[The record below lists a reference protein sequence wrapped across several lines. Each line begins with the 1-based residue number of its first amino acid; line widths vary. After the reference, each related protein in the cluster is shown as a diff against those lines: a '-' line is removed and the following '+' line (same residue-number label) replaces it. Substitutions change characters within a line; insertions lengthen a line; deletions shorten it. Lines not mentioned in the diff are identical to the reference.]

1 MCFALVWPLTGK
13 GVRNADLS
21 TCLRGFASV
30 GLAYC
35 HWVLCRRFS
44 LVGGGRAMTRLQI
57 LYLRRLH
64 GLTEAQA
71 QAIAALV
78 WGAGQ

>member
-1 MCFALVWPLTGK
+1 MNK
-13 GVRNADLS
+13 
-21 TCLRGFASV
+21 
-30 GLAYC
+30 
-35 HWVLCRRFS
+35 
-44 LVGGGRAMTRLQI
+44 LQV

-78 WGAGQ
+78 WGC